1 MSILMDILRQYTGA
15 AYSDLTSVL
24 RSRINIVLKVDNIGD
39 SIIFPVIPGDL
50 PEVNSP
56 QANDTFASV
65 TGDIDVIGAPK
76 LRTLSFSSIFPVS
89 KNYSFIRAGATFRNG
104 WDYVNWIEKWRRQGV
119 VFRLMFVETI
129 GAVKLDMLCT
139 IDNFTYHQERNN
151 DIKFQIDFREYKKP
165 SVNIA
170 DDQAAE
176 GVIE

>member
-65 TGDIDVIGAPK
+65 TGDINVIGAPK
-76 LRTLSFSSIFPVS
+76 LRTLSLSSIFPVNKS
-89 KNYSFIRAGATFRNG
+89 YPFIRAQASYSNG
-104 WDYVNWIEKWRRQGV
+104 WEYVNWIEKQRRLGMA
-119 VFRLMFVETI
+119 FRLMFVETF

-139 IDNFTYHQERNN
+139 IDNFVYHQEKNN

-165 SVNIA
+165 PVNIA
-170 DDQAAE
+170 ADQKSE
-176 GVIE
+176 GVIA

>member
-1 MSILMDILRQYTGA
+1 MSILMYILRQYTGA

-65 TGDIDVIGAPK
+65 TGDINVIGAPK

-89 KNYSFIRAGATFRNG
+89 KNYSFI
-104 WDYVNWIEKWRRQGV
+104 
-119 VFRLMFVETI
+119 
-129 GAVKLDMLCT
+129 
-139 IDNFTYHQERNN
+139 
-151 DIKFQIDFREYKKP
+151 
-165 SVNIA
+165 
-170 DDQAAE
+170 
-176 GVIE
+176 

>member
-65 TGDIDVIGAPK
+65 TGDINVMSVKTTP
-76 LRTLSFSSIFPVS
+76 SSEQGQHS
-89 KNYSFIRAGATFRNG
+89 GMAGITSTG
-104 WDYVNWIEKWRRQGV
+104 
-119 VFRLMFVETI
+119 
-129 GAVKLDMLCT
+129 
-139 IDNFTYHQERNN
+139 
-151 DIKFQIDFREYKKP
+151 
-165 SVNIA
+165 
-170 DDQAAE
+170 
-176 GVIE
+176 

>member
-1 MSILMDILRQYTGA
+1 
-15 AYSDLTSVL
+15 
-24 RSRINIVLKVDNIGD
+24 
-39 SIIFPVIPGDL
+39 
-50 PEVNSP
+50 
-56 QANDTFASV
+56 
-65 TGDIDVIGAPK
+65 
-76 LRTLSFSSIFPVS
+76 
-89 KNYSFIRAGATFRNG
+89 
-104 WDYVNWIEKWRRQGV
+104 
-119 VFRLMFVETI
+119 MFVETI